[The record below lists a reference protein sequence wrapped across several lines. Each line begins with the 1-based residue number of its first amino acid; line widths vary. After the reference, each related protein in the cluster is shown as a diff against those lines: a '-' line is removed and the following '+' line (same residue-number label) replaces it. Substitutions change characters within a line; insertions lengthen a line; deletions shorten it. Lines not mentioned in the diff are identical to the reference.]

1 MVQGIR
7 ALAILSIAALSLA
20 VLLKR
25 DAATV
30 VADLAVLTS
39 QVTALDNAAQA
50 FPLTDGTLDEAMA
63 VHTNAV
69 NVISTLNTAA
79 SDEQAAGAF
88 SEADGLAILS
98 ALEGFEPSILDFLQ
112 NVVVKKPAFVR
123 ALLCPHL
130 LFLCA

>member
-1 MVQGIR
+1 
-7 ALAILSIAALSLA
+7 
-20 VLLKR
+20 
-25 DAATV
+25 
-30 VADLAVLTS
+30 
-39 QVTALDNAAQA
+39 
-50 FPLTDGTLDEAMA
+50 MA

-112 NVVVKKPAFVR
+112 NVVAKKPAFVR
-123 ALLCPHL
+123 ALLCPHV